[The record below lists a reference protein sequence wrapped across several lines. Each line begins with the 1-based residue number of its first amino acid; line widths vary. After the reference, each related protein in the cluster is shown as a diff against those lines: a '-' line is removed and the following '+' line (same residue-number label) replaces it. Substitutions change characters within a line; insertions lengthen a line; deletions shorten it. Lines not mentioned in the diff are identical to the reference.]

1 MTKFEIL
8 DKCIAFSV
16 KINKLRKYL
25 REEQHEYNNSDQIQR
40 SGTSIGANYSEACD
54 AESKAGF
61 IHKLSIA
68 QKEANETIYW
78 LKVLYGS
85 ELITQTQYDELLND
99 ARELYRIIAASLKTL
114 KMGNDKCQMTNARPI
129 HLIMPMAVERIKSSM
144 KHPPQIIELPKFLD
158 ERGNLSFFEN
168 AK

>member
-1 MTKFEIL
+1 MTNDQLKEIMMKDEFL

-54 AESKAGF
+54 AESKADF
-61 IHKLSIA
+61 IHKLGIA

-85 ELITQTQYDELLND
+85 ELITKTQYDDLLND

-114 KMGNDKCQMTNARPI
+114 KMGNDK
-129 HLIMPMAVERIKSSM
+129 
-144 KHPPQIIELPKFLD
+144 
-158 ERGNLSFFEN
+158 
-168 AK
+168 

>member
-1 MTKFEIL
+1 MKEEFL

-54 AESKAGF
+54 AESKADF
-61 IHKLSIA
+61 IHKLGIA
-68 QKEANETIYW
+68 QKEASETIYW

-85 ELITQTQYDELLND
+85 ELITKTQYDELLND

-114 KMGNDKCQMTNARPI
+114 KMGNDKWEMANEKWQMANIEDPI
-129 HLIMPMAVERIKSSM
+129 FNQKKAQSS
-144 KHPPQIIELPKFLD
+144 FLD
-158 ERGNLSFFEN
+158 
-168 AK
+168 

>member
-1 MTKFEIL
+1 MTTDQLKEIMMKDEFL

-54 AESKAGF
+54 AESKADF
-61 IHKLSIA
+61 IHKLGIA

-85 ELITQTQYDELLND
+85 ELITQSQYDELLND

-114 KMGNDKCQMTNARPI
+114 KNGQ
-129 HLIMPMAVERIKSSM
+129 
-144 KHPPQIIELPKFLD
+144 
-158 ERGNLSFFEN
+158 
-168 AK
+168 

>member
-1 MTKFEIL
+1 MSTDKCQLTTDKLKEIMMKEEFL
-8 DKCIAFSV
+8 EKCIAFSV

-54 AESKAGF
+54 AESKADF

-99 ARELYRIIAASLKTL
+99 VRELYRIIAASLKTL
-114 KMGNDKCQMTNARPI
+114 KMANDK
-129 HLIMPMAVERIKSSM
+129 
-144 KHPPQIIELPKFLD
+144 
-158 ERGNLSFFEN
+158 
-168 AK
+168 